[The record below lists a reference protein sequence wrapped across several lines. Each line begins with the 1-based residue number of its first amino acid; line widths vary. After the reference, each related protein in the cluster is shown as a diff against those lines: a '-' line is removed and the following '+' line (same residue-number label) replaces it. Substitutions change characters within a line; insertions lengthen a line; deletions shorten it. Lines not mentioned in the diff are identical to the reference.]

1 MLAFKD
7 IRGKKA
13 NIVRWEAL
21 KLLDWE
27 KDAKVIKEIM
37 EAPNPLFF
45 SRRTPE
51 ECVKYMRDKI
61 KLEENLDKKEV

>member
-1 MLAFKD
+1 MLALRD

-13 NIVRWEAL
+13 NKVRWEAL

-37 EAPNPLFF
+37 QASNPTFF
-45 SRRTPE
+45 SSRTPE

-61 KLEENLDKKEV
+61 KLEESFDKKEA